1 MPSCLIKKDITC
13 LGSLC
18 HGTVVWIIYSTN
30 SAIAFRFCYNNVQ
43 LKDLFP
49 VKIYSFSLLPVF
61 IIWWINLIQSFLAV
75 DRTDQPAYGAVNDLE
90 IRPSTAQFTP
100 PARQDK
106 TVLSVSCLAC
116 RCELDD
122 CPERVQTSYF
132 LPATVLSCRESNSRR
147 LSGHDTDKTVL
158 SCLARRCELA
168 LRQTSYQ
175 NDVWRAC
182 VASGLPVLTP
192 GTACHLIFISST
204 TLLFL
209 NINLLPNFTHCSV
222 WPLTVNILLALQAVF
237 V

>member
-61 IIWWINLIQSFLAV
+61 IDLVNK
-75 DRTDQPAYGAVNDLE
+75 AYPKFSRCRSHRPVNDLE

-122 CPERVQTSYF
+122 CPERVQTSYS
-132 LPATVLSCRESNSRR
+132 LPATVLSCRKSNSRR

-192 GTACHLIFISST
+192 GTSCHLIFISST

-209 NINLLPNFTHCSV
+209 NINLLPNFTDCSV
-222 WPLTVNILLALQAVF
+222 
-237 V
+237 